1 MCIRDS
7 LSALPQIQ
15 AETARIWDDLA
26 FLQTGPTW
34 AKVEERIQGYLA
46 LDILNG

>member
-1 MCIRDS
+1 MGED